1 MKELK
6 ITMMKLDDLHPY
18 ENNPRE
24 NAAAVP
30 RVAASIKEFGFKVP
44 IIVDLAGTIVA
55 GHTRYLAAKELGM
68 DEVPTICTEDLSSEQ
83 VQAYRLVDNKTQEE
97 AKWEYNKL
105 DEELDKIEEIDMGQF
120 GFDSLDEALN
130 ENVKEQNIDDS
141 EKVSREDFEDE
152 MFNCEC
158 PICGFRFNDTK
169 GEEE

>member
-44 IIVDLAGTIVA
+44 IIVDQAGTIVA
-55 GHTRYLAAKELGM
+55 G
-68 DEVPTICTEDLSSEQ
+68 
-83 VQAYRLVDNKTQEE
+83 QEE

-141 EKVSREDFEDE
+141 EEVSLDDFEDE